1 MDKYDTLRAETRFQW
16 KVHGNI
22 YAYMEYEGISL
33 HEYYTDVDAVIQ
45 LYRNGRRRQRE
56 IFGDDVSLPDVGT
69 PDISY
74 GHVSGLG
81 APLRF
86 PPGDGEAAV
95 ERMFD
100 GLAEAVAY
108 MDRHAEVDF
117 AKSGVIPRYLE
128 FRTRL
133 QEAFPGEPVRFGL
146 SGQGPVTTA
155 FLLNGEKIF
164 YELYDDPDLLATYLG
179 QLTRSEN
186 AYHRFVRRDIF
197 GMDPVHPTY
206 AYLADDAAA
215 FVPPD
220 FFPTHVLPFWEEQY
234 RARTA
239 TGERELH
246 CEGLARPQLK
256 FVERMGVDY
265 FDPSIS
271 PLLIPPIVADEIR
284 VPFLWRLASF
294 HLWSMTVQEI
304 ADFVYHL
311 VGDGASG
318 TFLVLTQDMSEGM
331 NLRKVQAYISACKE
345 SVRVLEAGGSRSDV
359 RSLAT
364 VKSGPAF
371 WANWDGY
378 KGQGGAR

>member
-16 KVHGNI
+16 KVHGNV
-22 YAYMEYEGISL
+22 YAYLEYEGISL
-33 HEYYTDVDAVIQ
+33 HEYYTDVNAVVQ
-45 LYRNGRRRQRE
+45 LYRNGRRKQRE
-56 IFGDDVSLPDVGT
+56 IFGDDVSVPDVST

-74 GHVSGLG
+74 GHLSGIG

-86 PPGDGEAAV
+86 PPGDGEVAV

-108 MDRHAEVDF
+108 MDRHADIDF
-117 AKSGVIPRYLE
+117 GKAGAIPLYLD
-128 FRTRL
+128 FKRRL
-133 QEAFPGEPVRFGL
+133 QEAFPGEPVRLGL

-179 QLTRSEN
+179 QITRSEN
-186 AYHRFVRRDIF
+186 AFHRFMKRDVL
-197 GMDPVHPTY
+197 GVDPIHPTY

-215 FVPPD
+215 FVPPE

-234 RARTA
+234 RARTL

-246 CEGLARPQLK
+246 CEGLARPQLT

-265 FDPSIS
+265 YDPSIS
-271 PLLIPPIVADEIR
+271 PLLIPPIVTEAIR

-294 HLWSMTVQEI
+294 HLWNMTVQEI

-318 TFLVLTQDMSEGM
+318 TFLVLTSNMSEGE
-331 NLRKVQAYISACKE
+331 NLRRVQSYIGACRDAE
-345 SVRVLEAGGSRSDV
+345 RILSAGGSREDV
-359 RSLAT
+359 RSLAS
-364 VKSGPAF
+364 VKSGSDYWNRWTGF
-371 WANWDGY
+371 
-378 KGQGGAR
+378 KGHGG